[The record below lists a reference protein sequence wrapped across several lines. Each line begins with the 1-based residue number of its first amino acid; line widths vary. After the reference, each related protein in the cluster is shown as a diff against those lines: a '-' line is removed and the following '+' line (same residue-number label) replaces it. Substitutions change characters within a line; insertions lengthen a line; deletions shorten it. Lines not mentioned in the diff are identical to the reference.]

1 MCFRLYAAVRGP
13 PDAGGL
19 EELGFRCGLDVRVAS
34 NDATRF
40 VEVAWGD
47 CACSLYTR
55 GEGRERVVRFVEGLL
70 ARGNTVQLL
79 LLRDEE
85 AAAWVSS
92 APAEVAAEE
101 FRARALAALPEGR
114 VTQLF

>member
-13 PDAGGL
+13 ADAIAQ
-19 EELGFRCGLDVRVAS
+19 LGFRCGLDVRVVPQGE
-34 NDATRF
+34 TRL

-55 GEGRERVVRFVEGLL
+55 GEGRERVVRFVDGLL
-70 ARGNTVQLL
+70 AQGVAVQLL

-85 AAAWVSS
+85 AVEWASRPPVEVS
-92 APAEVAAEE
+92 AEA
-101 FRARALAALPEGR
+101 FRATALAALPEGR
-114 VTQLF
+114 VAQLR